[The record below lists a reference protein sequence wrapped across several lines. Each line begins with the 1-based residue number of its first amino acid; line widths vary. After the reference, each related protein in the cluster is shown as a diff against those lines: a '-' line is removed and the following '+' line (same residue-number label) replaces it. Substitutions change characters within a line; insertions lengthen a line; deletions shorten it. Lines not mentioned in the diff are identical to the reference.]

1 MPKVSGSTGEIDG
14 IPPRWAAPDVPV
26 GVAP

>member
-1 MPKVSGSTGEIDG
+1 MPKVSGSTDEIDG
-14 IPPRWAAPDVPV
+14 IPVPWAAPDVPV